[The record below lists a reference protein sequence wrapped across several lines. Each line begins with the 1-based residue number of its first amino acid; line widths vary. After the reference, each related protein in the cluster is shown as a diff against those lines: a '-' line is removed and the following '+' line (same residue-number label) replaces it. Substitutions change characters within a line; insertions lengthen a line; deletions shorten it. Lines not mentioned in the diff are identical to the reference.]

1 MELSV
6 EDPIT
11 TCLSPPVYEMVCKL
25 GFEVREDL
33 DVSSV
38 VSESGE
44 VRWKAITDRV
54 VYGEPDQ
61 GLDYWASVRLLG
73 PVCEAANLHLSALTK
88 EQFETRFAPWFQW
101 TGFPELFPEIFDALR
116 SLQPPA
122 ASLSLMKLTSQ
133 LERALGD
140 VFLLI
145 GKECPFLLRDLLAS
159 EELARVFGMSVMGVL
174 RVFAGS
180 PRGLNLRNILWHG
193 FAAPR
198 EIPTKYCSM
207 MVLLTAG
214 LGQLLRTYLQET
226 QSALTHRPALT
237 LPHLEDLGVFP
248 DVTDELL
255 SVLAEAKER
264 SAFIVRTMLP
274 YWDTVLTAFR
284 AQRFADCTALLLAQ
298 LEAGLRKVF
307 AAVNK
312 CPKRLLTAEIL
323 AKHLNDG
330 ETNQLPPFL
339 GTPAMVTFRVPRV
352 CEFLW
357 DFLSHQ
363 EGPRIRDHLSH
374 GEIAWHTVP
383 KDAAN
388 QLLAFS
394 IVLVLR
400 FLDAGLLAALR
411 ERPEVKQLMDLA
423 EGYRTRCHPLSRLR
437 KQVDAGDRGA
447 VWRGCAHP
455 LLPQSCG
462 GAAGPAAERH
472 HPLQPPVG
480 PGGGLP
486 GTAAQAVGAEDAALP
501 AEADLPAN
509 VEECPSA
516 GPHTSPGFA
525 ADRSGDGARPRGLCE
540 GRRGA
545 AAVPEVL
552 EEHPAVRGEPGGSH
566 QPRQEPV
573 GRGRQPHTGSSV
585 ENQDFQPEE
594 ADAGAPGWEAQ
605 ATGHLLRAWW
615 RLPAVTLRLRFGH
628 QLPVQCQQ
636 WSPRDFLEGPAREP
650 RGWGRGCR
658 TAWPQGAGPPP
669 CHHS

>member
-312 CPKRLLTAEIL
+312 CPKRLLTAE
-323 AKHLNDG
+323 
-330 ETNQLPPFL
+330 
-339 GTPAMVTFRVPRV
+339 
-352 CEFLW
+352 
-357 DFLSHQ
+357 
-363 EGPRIRDHLSH
+363 
-374 GEIAWHTVP
+374 
-383 KDAAN
+383 
-388 QLLAFS
+388 
-394 IVLVLR
+394 
-400 FLDAGLLAALR
+400 

-437 KQVDAGDRGA
+437 KQVL
-447 VWRGCAHP
+447 GCEDSLRAWP
-455 LLPQSCG
+455 LLPLPASAETELSGLKWHSETRDCSSLIGDIVDELCQGVSHSWDPLTERWTQAIGELCG
-462 GAAGPAAERH
+462 VDVPTLFCPRAVVELLVLLRNVTTHCSRLSAQVAASLGLRHRQWEQRTLRSRQRQTCLRMWRSVRLLAPTLHLVLLLIALETAHVHEVCVKAAEERRQYLRFWKSI
-472 HPLQPPVG
+472 LQF
-480 PGGGLP
+480 
-486 GTAAQAVGAEDAALP
+486 
-501 AEADLPAN
+501 
-509 VEECPSA
+509 VENLVV
-516 GPHTSPGFA
+516 HTSPDRNRWDEA
-525 ADRSGDGARPRGLCE
+525 ASLTQAALWRIRTFSQKRQMLVHLAGRPR
-540 GRRGA
+540 
-545 AAVPEVL
+545 P
-552 EEHPAVRGEPGGSH
+552 
-566 QPRQEPV
+566 Q
-573 GRGRQPHTGSSV
+573 
-585 ENQDFQPEE
+585 
-594 ADAGAPGWEAQ
+594 
-605 ATGHLLRAWW
+605 
-615 RLPAVTLRLRFGH
+615 VT
-628 QLPVQCQQ
+628 C
-636 WSPRDFLEGPAREP
+636 
-650 RGWGRGCR
+650 
-658 TAWPQGAGPPP
+658 
-669 CHHS
+669 

>member
-312 CPKRLLTAEIL
+312 CPKRLLTAESTALYTTFDEIL

-339 GTPAMVTFRVPRV
+339 GTPAM
-352 CEFLW
+352 EFLW

-437 KQVDAGDRGA
+437 KQVL
-447 VWRGCAHP
+447 GCEDSLRAWP
-455 LLPQSCG
+455 LLPLPASAETELSGLKWHSETRDCSSLIGDIVDELCQGVSHSWDPLTERWTQAIGELCG
-462 GAAGPAAERH
+462 VDVPTLFCPRAVVELLVLLRNVTTHCSRLSAQVAASLGLRHRQWEQRTLRSRQRQTCLRMWRSVRLLAPTLHLVLLLIALETAHVHEVCVKAAEERRQYLRFWKSI
-472 HPLQPPVG
+472 LQF
-480 PGGGLP
+480 
-486 GTAAQAVGAEDAALP
+486 
-501 AEADLPAN
+501 
-509 VEECPSA
+509 VENLVV
-516 GPHTSPGFA
+516 HTSPDRNRWDEA
-525 ADRSGDGARPRGLCE
+525 ASLTQAALWRIRTFSQKRQMLVHLAGRPR
-540 GRRGA
+540 
-545 AAVPEVL
+545 P
-552 EEHPAVRGEPGGSH
+552 
-566 QPRQEPV
+566 Q
-573 GRGRQPHTGSSV
+573 
-585 ENQDFQPEE
+585 
-594 ADAGAPGWEAQ
+594 
-605 ATGHLLRAWW
+605 
-615 RLPAVTLRLRFGH
+615 VT
-628 QLPVQCQQ
+628 C
-636 WSPRDFLEGPAREP
+636 
-650 RGWGRGCR
+650 
-658 TAWPQGAGPPP
+658 
-669 CHHS
+669 

>member
-312 CPKRLLTAEIL
+312 CPKRLLTAE
-323 AKHLNDG
+323 
-330 ETNQLPPFL
+330 
-339 GTPAMVTFRVPRV
+339 
-352 CEFLW
+352 
-357 DFLSHQ
+357 
-363 EGPRIRDHLSH
+363 
-374 GEIAWHTVP
+374 
-383 KDAAN
+383 
-388 QLLAFS
+388 
-394 IVLVLR
+394 
-400 FLDAGLLAALR
+400 